1 MSKDSF
7 EDTVSEINKQCNPAT
22 FDTNKQKEL
31 NVKRGV
37 MKRKLTMF
45 GKLLDSITQ
54 SPVLTALQAAEV
66 ECRLSKIDSLYSDFD
81 DLQTEAELLCGS
93 TEALERE
100 RDEFEKIYFE
110 QIARARTMLAD
121 VRPSHSSTCGEEPK
135 SELAPTRQDFVR
147 LPKID
152 LPHFSG
158 DYQKWL
164 EFRDTYLSLIH
175 NNQTINEINKFHY
188 LRAALRGDALNI
200 IQSLDFT
207 STNYSIAWNLLT
219 ERFDNEKIL
228 ISNHLQAL
236 LNLDKIQKESSDSL
250 RTMIDTINKNLR
262 SLAALGQPTHY
273 WDTLIIHVMAQKL
286 DYSSNLKWEEFR
298 NNHADILDLKQF
310 LKFLSN
316 RADLLLTIQNNK
328 QVNKTNNSQSQSYNT
343 NTTQKNKTFTVS
355 TANKPATVS
364 CPLCDQEHHLY
375 NCQGFRDLD
384 VDARILKVKHFS
396 VCTNC
401 LRPGHTENRCR
412 LSHCKYCTERHNTLL
427 HKEKLENDNT
437 QHIALSTNI
446 IQTSKQTHVLLSTA
460 LVQVSDVNGK
470 LHTARLLLDN
480 GSTSNFVTRD
490 FFEEL
495 GLPRESTDSTIQ
507 GINNQ
512 LTLSAES
519 CNLTIKSRV
528 TDYTASLDC
537 YILPS
542 ITQSLPSTYIDTHT
556 RACVGLSYLVSSWGN
571 NKDGICEE
579 SVFS

>member
-1 MSKDSF
+1 M
-7 EDTVSEINKQCNPAT
+7 QP
-22 FDTNKQKEL
+22 
-31 NVKRGV
+31 
-37 MKRKLTMF
+37 
-45 GKLLDSITQ
+45 
-54 SPVLTALQAAEV
+54 PVLTAVQAAEV

-100 RDEFEKIYFE
+100 RDEFEKMYFA
-110 QIARARTMLAD
+110 QMARARTMLAD

-262 SLAALGQPTHY
+262 SLAALGQPTDY

-298 NNHADILDLKQF
+298 NNHTDILDLKQF

-343 NTTQKNKTFTVS
+343 NSTQKNKTFTVS

-375 NCQGFRDLD
+375 NCQAFRDLD

-542 ITQSLPSTYIDTHT
+542 ITQSLPSTYINKNNIQLPSDIQLADPTFNIPGAVDILVGSEIFWDLPVIQETKLGWVVSGVIHQQAKIIKSNTLPFHSLLTHSLKPFT
-556 RACVGLSYLVSSWGN
+556 
-571 NKDGICEE
+571 IH
-579 SVFS
+579 